1 MIISQIVAVSKNWI
15 IGNDYKMLWHM
26 PNDFRYFKEKTM
38 SHHVLM
44 GRKTF
49 ESLGKI
55 LPGRTF
61 IIVTRDTSFSVEGAH
76 VVNAIDKGIDLAKKA
91 GEKELFIIGGGEI
104 YKQTQAD
111 SDILYITEID
121 VVVNGNVSYPL
132 PDKAIWEEVSR
143 KDMPADEKN
152 PYNYSF
158 TEWNKRK

>member
-1 MIISQIVAVSKNWI
+1 MIISQIVAVSKNGI

-26 PNDFRYFKEKTM
+26 PKDFRYFKEKTM
-38 SHHVLM
+38 GHHVLM

-76 VVNAIDKGIDLAKKA
+76 VVNAIDKGIELAKKA
-91 GEKELFIIGGGEI
+91 EEKELFIIGGGEI
-104 YKQTQAD
+104 YKQTQAG

-132 PDKAIWEEVSR
+132 PDKAVWEEVSR
-143 KDMPADEKN
+143 KDMFADEKN

-158 TEWNKRK
+158 TEWHKRK

>member
-1 MIISQIVAVSKNWI
+1 MIISQIVAVSKNGI

-38 SHHVLM
+38 GHHVLM

-76 VVNAIDKGIDLAKKA
+76 VVNAIDKGIDLARKA
-91 GEKELFIIGGGEI
+91 GEKELYIIGGGEI

-158 TEWNKRK
+158 TEWQKRK

>member
-1 MIISQIVAVSKNWI
+1 MIISQIVAVSTNGV

-26 PNDFRYFKEKTM
+26 PNDFKYFKQQTM
-38 SHHVLM
+38 GHHVLM

-61 IIVTRDTSFSVEGAH
+61 IIVTRDKQFAVEGAH
-76 VVNAIDKGIDLAKKA
+76 VVDSIEAGIALAKTA
-91 GEKELFIIGGGEI
+91 GEKELYIIGGGEI
-104 YKQTQAD
+104 YKQTQAI

-121 VVVNGNVSYPL
+121 VKVDGNVKYPL
-132 PDKAIWEEVSR
+132 PDKDVWQEVSR
-143 KDMPADEKN
+143 KDMPSDEKN

-158 TEWNKRK
+158 TEWRKRK

>member
-1 MIISQIVAVSKNWI
+1 MIISQIVAVSKNGI

-26 PNDFRYFKEKTM
+26 PNDFKYFKQTTM
-38 SHHVLM
+38 GHHVLM

-61 IIVTRDTSFSVEGAH
+61 IIVTRDRSFKVEGAF
-76 VVNAIDKGIDLAKKA
+76 VVNDIEKGIELAREG

-104 YKQTQAD
+104 YKQTQPM
-111 SDILYITEID
+111 SDVIYLTEID
-121 VVVNGNVSYPL
+121 VVVQGNVSYPL
-132 PDKAIWEEVSR
+132 PDPTVWEEVSR

-158 TEWNKRK
+158 TEWRKKS

>member
-1 MIISQIVAVSKNWI
+1 MIISQIVAVSRNGV

-26 PNDFRYFKEKTM
+26 PKDFRYFKDQTM
-38 SHHVLM
+38 GHHVLM

-61 IIVTRDTSFSVEGAH
+61 IIVTRDKNFSLEGAH
-76 VVNAIDKGIDLAKKA
+76 VVDSIEKGIALAKA
-91 GEKELFIIGGGEI
+91 AREEELYIIGGGEV
-104 YKQTQAD
+104 YKQTQPI

-121 VVVNGNVSYPL
+121 VIVEGNVKYPL
-132 PDKAIWEEVSR
+132 PDTHIWKEVSR
-143 KDMPADEKN
+143 KDMSSDEKN

-158 TEWNKRK
+158 TQWKKRK

>member
-1 MIISQIVAVSKNWI
+1 MIISQIVAVSKNGI

-26 PNDFRYFKEKTM
+26 PNDFRYFKQKTM
-38 SHHVLM
+38 GHHVLL

-61 IIVTRDTSFSVEGAH
+61 IIVTRDKGFVVEDAQ
-76 VVNAIDKGIDLAKKA
+76 VVNTIEKAIDLAKHA
-91 GEKELFIIGGGEI
+91 GEAELYVIGGGEI
-104 YKQTQAD
+104 YRQTQPI

-121 VVVNGNVSYPL
+121 VVVQGNVSYPI
-132 PDKAIWEEVSR
+132 PDGSLWQEVNR
-143 KDMPADEKN
+143 KDMPSDEKN

-158 TEWNKRK
+158 TEWRKRK